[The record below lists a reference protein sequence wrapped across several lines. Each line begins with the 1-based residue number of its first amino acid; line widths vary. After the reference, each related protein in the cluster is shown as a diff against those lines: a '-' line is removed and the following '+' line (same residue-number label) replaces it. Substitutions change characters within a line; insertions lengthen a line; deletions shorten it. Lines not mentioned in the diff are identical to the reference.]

1 METDS
6 LKTQKPDSPEVTMGH
21 TQKNT
26 EGNCYKVATIITPGG
41 EFLDGKRIINRKSLF
56 WNFQLLGAVK
66 DNSKSLE
73 LSKR

>member
-21 TQKNT
+21 T

-66 DNSKSLE
+66 DNSKALE